1 MKKTVTPVVHCE
13 YAEASERL
21 DQLLEASF
29 RLYLARIL
37 AGKKASVGNG
47 IR

>member
-1 MKKTVTPVVHCE
+1 MKKTVTPVVHCK
-13 YAEASERL
+13 YAEAGERL

-37 AGKKASVGNG
+37 ALEKLSAGNNVQ
-47 IR
+47 